1 MRSRRTCST
10 ERRVREPG
18 PTEVPVR
25 LLAVALFACCLLT
38 AAPVA
43 AQTYQVIDLGTL
55 GGNRSEAKDINEAG
69 QIVGSAENAGGQ
81 DRAFLWQ
88 NGTMTD
94 LGTLS
99 GAESVAL
106 GINDAGWVVG
116 EADTAG
122 GDTHAFL
129 WRAGLGMSDLGTLG
143 GTESTA
149 WDINNAGSVVGE
161 SDVVGDIEVHPFLYQ
176 SGAMTDLGVL
186 TGGTHAQ
193 ALGIN
198 AIGTIVGWSTTT
210 GVIGWHAFVYTG
222 GAMTDIGNPGLSGGH
237 SGAMAVNDGG
247 NVVGEAEPAGGG
259 TVPFLYAGGAMTS
272 LGSLGGNVG
281 TAMDIGSSGVIVG
294 WSHVLGGTTAHAV
307 IYDDDNGLRDL
318 NDLIPAGS
326 GWLLIAANAIN
337 ESGWIVGYGEFGGQD
352 RAFLLKPAGD
362 ACCCLP
368 SGGLAIVGLVVG
380 FCLISRP
387 NRRTVGRIKASA
399 PRVGE
404 RPGG

>member
-1 MRSRRTCST
+1 MRSERTFSGGHVVRRPKCMIAAH
-10 ERRVREPG
+10 
-18 PTEVPVR
+18 R
-25 LLAVALFACCLLT
+25 LLAAFACASCLLT

-69 QIVGSAENAGGQ
+69 EVVGYAENAGGQ
-81 DRAFLWQ
+81 DRAFYWY

-94 LGTLS
+94 LGTLG
-99 GAESVAL
+99 GAESLAL

-122 GDTHAFL
+122 GDAHAFL
-129 WRAGLGMSDLGTLG
+129 WRGGLGMSDLGTLG
-143 GTESTA
+143 GAESTA

-161 SDVVGDIEVHPFLYQ
+161 SDVVGGAGVHPFLYQ

-222 GAMTDIGNPGLSGGH
+222 GTMTDIGNPGLSGGH

-272 LGSLGGNVG
+272 LGSLGGSVG

-294 WSHVLGGTTAHAV
+294 WSHVLGGTVARAF

-318 NDLIPAGS
+318 NDLIPPGS
-326 GWLLIAANAIN
+326 GWLLVAANAIN
-337 ESGWIVGYGEFGGQD
+337 ESGWIVGYGQLGGQD
-352 RAFLLKPAGD
+352 HAFLLKPAGD

-368 SGGLAIVGLVVG
+368 SGGLTMVVLALGL
-380 FCLISRP
+380 FLMTRPSRHA
-387 NRRTVGRIKASA
+387 NGRVRASA

-404 RPGG
+404 RPDD